1 MICPLYIA
9 SSNPR
14 LSPKIKLT
22 QINVLRM
29 IMKIL
34 PICDPTSLSDN
45 VRCRRAKRGGN
56 PLVALV
62 GHRVGVLI

>member
-1 MICPLYIA
+1 
-9 SSNPR
+9 
-14 LSPKIKLT
+14 
-22 QINVLRM
+22 
-29 IMKIL
+29 MKIL